1 MRILAT
7 SVNPLFAD
15 LDEEIDPKLVDL
27 YLNDAW
33 YQETFKDFKVEKQ
46 TLGHWES
53 GKIQYSSEFG
63 VTDSLFYGDAEDYS
77 AYHMVGPD
85 FGCIHFKE
93 KEDAGK
99 K

>member
-46 TLGHWES
+46 TLGH
-53 GKIQYSSEFG
+53 
-63 VTDSLFYGDAEDYS
+63 
-77 AYHMVGPD
+77 
-85 FGCIHFKE
+85 
-93 KEDAGK
+93 
-99 K
+99 

>member
-1 MRILAT
+1 MNCKNCKHYNPNVELMRILAT

-46 TLGHWES
+46 TLGH
-53 GKIQYSSEFG
+53 
-63 VTDSLFYGDAEDYS
+63 
-77 AYHMVGPD
+77 
-85 FGCIHFKE
+85 
-93 KEDAGK
+93 
-99 K
+99 